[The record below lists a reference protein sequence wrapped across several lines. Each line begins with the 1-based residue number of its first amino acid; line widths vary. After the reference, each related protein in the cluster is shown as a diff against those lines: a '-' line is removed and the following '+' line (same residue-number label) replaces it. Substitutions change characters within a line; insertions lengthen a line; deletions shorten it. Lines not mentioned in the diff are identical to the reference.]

1 MCNSNYKLD
10 RIGDNMKDK
19 KYINEMHLW
28 GKVFGFTAAVIIC
41 LFPITLMLIYNTAP
55 NWSGVLGGLI
65 AVAPTFWTVGIIE
78 IFTYVPMLGVGGSY
92 LTFVTG
98 NVTNLKVP
106 CLLNSLDS
114 AKTTVDTDQGEV
126 IATISVAVSSIVTT
140 IIIAIGVF
148 IIMFIAPV
156 KDFLQSDFLKP
167 AFNNILP
174 ALFGGLGVV
183 YISKNWKISIAPIV
197 LMLILFILIPGLNG
211 GTVGIM
217 VPVGALFTIGV
228 SRILYKKGLL
238 TKNTKKEE

>member
-1 MCNSNYKLD
+1 
-10 RIGDNMKDK
+10 MKDK

>member
-10 RIGDNMKDK
+10 RIGDNMKDN

-41 LFPITLMLIYNTAP
+41 LFPITLMLIYNAAP

-183 YISKNWKISIAPIV
+183 YISKNWKISIAPII

>member
-1 MCNSNYKLD
+1 
-10 RIGDNMKDK
+10 MKDQ
-19 KYINEMHLW
+19 KYLNEMHLW
-28 GKVFGFTAAVIIC
+28 GKVFGFTAAVVIC
-41 LFPITLMLIYNTAP
+41 LFPIVLMLIYQTAP
-55 NWSGVLGGLI
+55 NWNGVLGGLI
-65 AVAPTFWTVGIIE
+65 SVAPTFWTVGIIE

-114 AKTTVDTDQGEV
+114 AKTTVDTNEGEV
-126 IATISVAVSSIVTT
+126 IATISVAVSAIVTT
-140 IIIAIGVF
+140 IIIAVGVF
-148 IIMFIAPV
+148 MIMFIAPV
-156 KDFLQSDFLKP
+156 KEFLQSEFLKP
-167 AFNNILP
+167 AFDNILP
-174 ALFGGLGVV
+174 ALFGGLGIV

-228 SRILYKKGLL
+228 SRILYKKGFLSK
-238 TKNTKKEE
+238 TKEEEKE